1 MFGNDRWPWYNFR
14 SSDIVC
20 FVYGGVVKTFRCL
33 PQTIEMLDAFN
44 ALKLWDFWLHS
55 FGTSSAGDD
64 VLEIRAGTDYP
75 TRYASLRFYN
85 VAYLSCPTMFHHAQV
100 RLATD
105 LEIGTVRKL
114 AEFEAQLFAID
125 TDVGD
130 SDART
135 YFVAASSVDAELPE
149 A

>member
-1 MFGNDRWPWYNFR
+1 MLASER
-14 SSDIVC
+14 S
-20 FVYGGVVKTFRCL
+20 GVVKTFRCL